1 MSVFKR
7 CLLLCVVCLATPWV
21 MAQSLA
27 DAEVVIRD
35 QIEAFGDG
43 DAERAYSH
51 ASDGI
56 RAQFDTPE
64 FFVAMV
70 RSQYDALYNPRQL
83 SFAEPMRVSDERMH
97 QEVLVLDR
105 SGQNWRAVYSLV
117 AVEGRWRIEGVVMRS
132 ASRQAV

>member
-1 MSVFKR
+1 MSVLQRF
-7 CLLLCVVCLATPWV
+7 LFLMAVCLAAPLT

-27 DAEVVIRD
+27 DAEDVIRD
-35 QIEAFGDG
+35 QIEAFGNG

-51 ASDGI
+51 ASEGI

-64 FFVAMV
+64 FFVSMV
-70 RSQYDALYNPRQL
+70 RSQYEALYNPRRL

-97 QEVLVLDR
+97 QEVLVMDR

-117 AVEGRWRIEGVVMRS
+117 AVDGRWRIEGVVLRS
-132 ASRQAV
+132 ASGQAV